1 MNTII
6 ELLTRVLCDCLP
18 TQVVDGA
25 YLSCTTLDNQTS
37 VFPMAKL
44 LIDQSLAAQILIL
57 NSGSI
62 SGYPGVDQC
71 REELI
76 KTGLTPQQIQFVPH
90 KLSTSLNTLI
100 ESQALI
106 RFAKKCAFNSLI
118 VVSPPFHQLRAFMTA
133 VTVVL
138 QEYPD
143 LAIYSCPGKPLPWLE
158 SVIHSQGI
166 LKAPRRQLIQEELA
180 RIRTYQDKNDLAK
193 CEDVIDYL
201 AHRDSRITASCS

>member
-6 ELLTRVLCDCLP
+6 ELLTRALCDSLP
-18 TQVVDGA
+18 TQSVDGA
-25 YLSCTTLDNQTS
+25 YLSCATRDNQAS

-44 LIDQSLAAQILIL
+44 LLDQSLAAQTLIL
-57 NSGSI
+57 NAGAL

-71 REELI
+71 REALI
-76 KTGLTPQQIQFVPH
+76 KTGIPPHQIQFVP
-90 KLSTSLNTLI
+90 LNAPTSLNTLI

-106 RFAKKCAFNSLI
+106 RFARKCAFKSLI

-133 VTVVL
+133 VTVAL

-143 LAIYSCPGKPLPWLE
+143 LALYSCPGKPLPWLE
-158 SVIHSQGI
+158 SAIHSQGI

-180 RIRTYQDKNDLAK
+180 RIRKYQDKNDIAT

-201 AHRDSRITASCS
+201 AHRDRRIISD